1 MLNTQWSFFKLLG
14 RLRRESATLTGYLAF
29 ILVTFFGDGLSPG
42 TVGGPIATVMLVG
55 LFCVMLWLAF
65 AVVRHA
71 EGLATLL
78 GEPYGT
84 LILTLS
90 VIGIEVA
97 LISAVMITGDNKP
110 ALARDTMFAVLMIVL
125 NGLVGLSLVL
135 GGLRYR
141 LQNYNLQGANA
152 YLAVLIPLAVLGLI
166 LPSFTQSAPGGELSE
181 LQGLFLISLS
191 LILYGIFLAIQTVTH
206 SDIFQEAAPLSS
218 DDPDAHHHFVVE
230 SVTVHS
236 LGLVAA
242 MLPIVM
248 LSKSLAVYV
257 DFGIESANAP
267 VALGGFLIAAL
278 VLTPEGLSAIQAAQ
292 KNQLQ
297 RAVNICLGS
306 ALATIALTIPAV
318 LAIGWAMD
326 RRVEL
331 GLGNAGIVELSATL
345 LVSIVTFASPRT
357 NVLLGAVHLA
367 LFAAYIMLIFDG
379 SV

>member
-1 MLNTQWSFFKLLG
+1 MLS
-14 RLRRESATLTGYLAF
+14 RLRREAATLCGYLAF
-29 ILVTFFGDGLSPG
+29 IFLTFFGDALAPEAIGSFMAG
-42 TVGGPIATVMLVG
+42 MMLVA
-55 LFCVMLWLAF
+55 LFVIMLWLAF
-65 AVVRHA
+65 CVVRHA

-97 LISAVMITGDNKP
+97 LISAVMITGENKP

-135 GGLRYR
+135 GGLRHR

-166 LPSFTQSAPGGELSE
+166 LPSFTPSAPGGQLSE
-181 LQGLFLISLS
+181 LQAFFLIGLS
-191 LILYGIFLAIQTVTH
+191 LILYGIFLAIQTITH
-206 SDIFQEAAPLSS
+206 SDIFQ
-218 DDPDAHHHFVVE
+218 DPAREQHGDPATHHHHIAE
-230 SVTVHS
+230 SVPSHS
-236 LGLVAA
+236 IGLIAA
-242 MLPIVM
+242 MLPIVL

-257 DFGIESANAP
+257 DFGIDAARAP

-278 VLTPEGLSAIQAAQ
+278 VLTPEGLSAIQAARQ
-292 KNQLQ
+292 NMLQ

-318 LAIGWAMD
+318 LAIGWIMD

-331 GLGNAGIVELSATL
+331 GLGSAGIVELSATL